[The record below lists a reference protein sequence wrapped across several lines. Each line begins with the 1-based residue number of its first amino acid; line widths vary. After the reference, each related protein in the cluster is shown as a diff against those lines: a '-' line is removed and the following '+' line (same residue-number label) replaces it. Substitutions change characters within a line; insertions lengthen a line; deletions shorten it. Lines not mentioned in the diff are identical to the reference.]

1 MSRTFLPALCFP
13 LLLSACVW
21 VELQPAARAVRVA
34 MPGEALD
41 ACLKAGEIAVSV
53 KARVAA
59 YHRNPL
65 KVRDEL
71 ETLARNEALGLSADT
86 IRAVGE
92 PIGGEQRFAA
102 FRCGSA
108 GQAAVGRSAEA
119 ARAPRA
125 GEAETIPLRED

>member
-1 MSRTFLPALCFP
+1 MNRALLPALCLP

-21 VELQPAARAVRVA
+21 VKLEPGARAVRVA
-34 MPGEALD
+34 MPDETLD

-86 IRAVGE
+86 IKAMGE

-108 GQAAVGRSAEA
+108 AP
-119 ARAPRA
+119 ARPVANPTRDAPPR

>member
-1 MSRTFLPALCFP
+1 MNRSLALALCLSLP
-13 LLLSACVW
+13 LSGCVW

-71 ETLARNEALGLSADT
+71 ETLARNEAIGLSADT
-86 IRAVGE
+86 IQALGE
-92 PIGGEQRFAA
+92 PIGGAQRFGA
-102 FRCGSA
+102 FRCGSV
-108 GQAAVGRSAEA
+108 GQAPASRSAEP
-119 ARAPRA
+119 ARAPRT